1 MPTSD
6 LDMPL
11 LPSADQIRRRE
22 FATVRRGYDP
32 QQVRMYL
39 TSIAQQVE
47 TLERELGE
55 LRLQTDAAVA
65 RRQPEAEPAL
75 AAPAGD
81 PYELL
86 GKRFASLIEVADQE
100 AARMIDDARSE
111 AARTLEEARTE
122 ADRIKVDAQARAE
135 EARQEGA
142 DLLERAKIESDRV
155 LFGLAE
161 RREDLLGQLHEMRS
175 KLIAVAEGLAGPL
188 EIATQPDADE
198 RGDDEIDGDG
208 AVQGGV
214 IEGDGAI
221 PGQAEAD
228 PVDPRY
234 EDLWVSPGSVDLPD
248 LAAIDLD
255 FDDPD

>member
-11 LPSADQIRRRE
+11 LPSSEQIRRRE

-47 TLERELGE
+47 TLEHELSQ
-55 LRLQTDAAVA
+55 LRLETDSAAA
-65 RRQPEAEPAL
+65 RRQSMPEPAQ
-75 AAPAGD
+75 AAPARD
-81 PYELL
+81 PYETLA
-86 GKRFASLIEVADQE
+86 KRFASLIEVADQE
-100 AARMIDDARSE
+100 AARTIDDARTE
-111 AARTLEEARTE
+111 ATRTVDEARSE

-135 EARQEGA
+135 EARQQGA
-142 DLLERAKIESDRV
+142 DLLERARIESDRI
-155 LFGLAE
+155 LSSLAE
-161 RREDLLGQLHEMRS
+161 RREELVGQLQEMRS
-175 KLIAVAEGLAGPL
+175 KLIAVTDGLAGSL
-188 EIATQPDADE
+188 EVAA
-198 RGDDEIDGDG
+198 
-208 AVQGGV
+208 A
-214 IEGDGAI
+214 
-221 PGQAEAD
+221 AEADDGSPEAIESDGPAATDEATD

-234 EDLWVSPGSVDLPD
+234 DDLWVSSGSVDLPD